1 MGGLFNYPDK
11 AGSPH
16 FCTLYAKVDV
26 YGKIVSTSEAP
37 IEQVQAGYSVTQ
49 VTGVKERCPRK
60 ENGCTVYSCQK
71 TN

>member
-11 AGSPH
+11 AGEPK

-37 IEQVQAGYSVTQ
+37 IGQVQAGYSVTQ

-60 ENGCTVYSCQK
+60 GNGCTVYSCQK